1 MKLRSI
7 TYTED
12 ETIETI
18 TVTMSLAEAA
28 ALHALAGKLNG
39 YAHRKLK
46 LSDDESL
53 YECLADVFV
62 KHYENGRPDGGP
74 VLPDLAVL
82 NDKDY

>member
-28 ALHALAGKLNG
+28 ALQALAGKLNG
-39 YAHRKLK
+39 YAHRRLG
-46 LSDDESL
+46 LHGDDSL
-53 YECLADVFV
+53 YDCLTDVFV
-62 KHYENGRPDGGP
+62 KHYEDGRPDGGP
-74 VLPDLAVL
+74 VLPDLADI
-82 NDKDY
+82 NTKDY